1 MANSSINVKKLLQ
14 SKRFYEVVFV
24 AAVLASFAVWLCGI
38 FWRGEE
44 SYQINLFFKRL
55 KDFLADTL
63 NTVGYTAYR
72 DVYHNEVYS
81 GLGTKQYLPLSYVIM
96 YLFSR
101 LVDMSKYYEQNNFL
115 KMYQEPL
122 FLIMYMIYA
131 TVGVVML
138 YEIVRTC
145 KNGSNAVKIWTAAA
159 VMVSAPVIYT
169 YERANTMFLTT
180 FFIMFYIFYYDSE
193 NRVMREIAL
202 ICLALAAAFKISPAV
217 LGILLLYN
225 KQWKDA
231 VRVIIYG
238 VLLGIL
244 PFLFF
249 EGGFANIAQMFANM
263 RSYVGFDDGRDGTTL
278 YAVVLGLGAPA
289 SRALRIVTQI
299 VTCAICLYLLIAAYF
314 YRRKWMRIAAVC
326 LVIVI
331 ILPNSGYYC
340 IMYFIP
346 AIVAF
351 LNEEEH
357 SLSELWILFAALL
370 MMYDIQ
376 SKVGDKLLNYHLA
389 LVIVTV
395 YLVVM
400 GIVTLVKGELWKKT
414 N

>member
-1 MANSSINVKKLLQ
+1 M
-14 SKRFYEVVFV
+14 
-24 AAVLASFAVWLCGI
+24 ASFAVWLCGI

-101 LVDMSKYYEQNNFL
+101 LVDMSKYYEQNYFL
-115 KMYQEPL
+115 NMYTEPL

-131 TVGVVML
+131 TIGVVML

-145 KNGSNAVKIWTAAA
+145 KKGSNAVKIWTAAA
-159 VMVSAPVIYT
+159 MMVSAPVLYT
-169 YERANTMFLTT
+169 YERANTIFLTT
-180 FFIMFYIFYYDSE
+180 FFVMFYVFYYDSE

-202 ICLALAAAFKISPAV
+202 ICLAVAAAFKITPAV

-231 VRVIIYG
+231 ARAVIYG
-238 VLLGIL
+238 VLLGVL

-249 EGGFANIAQMFANM
+249 EGGFSNIAQMFSNM
-263 RSYVGFDDGRDGTTL
+263 MSYVGFYSDRRGGVTL
-278 YAVVLGLGAPA
+278 YSAVLGFGVPA
-289 SRALRIVTQI
+289 SRALKIAMQG
-299 VTCAICLYLLIAAYF
+299 VTCVLCLFLLIAAYF

-326 LVIVI
+326 LVTTI

-340 IMYFIP
+340 ILYLIP

-357 SLSELWILFAALL
+357 PLSELWILFAALL

-376 SKVGDKLLNYHLA
+376 SKVGDKLLDYHLA
-389 LVIVTV
+389 LVILTV

-400 GIVTLVKGELWKKT
+400 GIVTLVKGVIWKKT